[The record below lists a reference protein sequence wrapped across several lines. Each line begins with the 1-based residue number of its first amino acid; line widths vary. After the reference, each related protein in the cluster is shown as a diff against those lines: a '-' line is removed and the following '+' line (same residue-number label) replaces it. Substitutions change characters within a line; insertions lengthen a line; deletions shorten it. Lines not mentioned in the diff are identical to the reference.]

1 MKPKKTARKEPTAD
15 VSAADFPALRQ
26 FLRGYL
32 HEDWREE
39 YDSAA
44 DAARQFAED
53 ADACELRQVAEE
65 WQRFRE
71 HTKNWSLAAIN
82 DVLSGTL
89 GGSWRVTDPS
99 ELDAVSLVLR
109 P

>member
-1 MKPKKTARKEPTAD
+1 MKPRKTAPKAPAE
-15 VSAADFPALRQ
+15 VSAADYPALRQ

-53 ADACELRQVAEE
+53 AEAGERRQLALE
-65 WQRFRE
+65 WQTFRE
-71 HTKNWSLAAIN
+71 HTKNWSLATVNKA
-82 DVLSGTL
+82 LSEAL
-89 GGSWRVTDPS
+89 GGSWRVVDPK
-99 ELDAVSLVLR
+99 ELDAVSQVLR
-109 P
+109 T

>member
-1 MKPKKTARKEPTAD
+1 MKPKKTAPKPPAGGL
-15 VSAADFPALRQ
+15 SAADFPALRQ

-44 DAARQFAED
+44 DAARQFTED
-53 ADACELRQVAEE
+53 ADVAEFRQVARE

-71 HTKNWSLAAIN
+71 YTKRWSLAAVN
-82 DVLSGTL
+82 KTLAEAL
-89 GGSWRVTDPS
+89 GGSWRVVDPK
-99 ELDAVSLVLR
+99 ELDAVSQVFCT
-109 P
+109 

>member
-1 MKPKKTARKEPTAD
+1 MKAKKTAPKPPAGAI
-15 VSAADFPALRQ
+15 SAADYPALRQ

-53 ADACELRQVAEE
+53 ADAGERQQLALE

-82 DVLSGTL
+82 QVLSGTL